1 MMTTCHKKSL
11 GRTIY
16 STSQAI
22 RHHVD
27 QLLKPFDITTEQLH
41 ILKNIEQQDGKTQRE
56 ICTLAG
62 KSPANITRILDRLEK
77 KKLIVRRDN
86 PEDRRSQLVWLTD
99 NGHALASRLSDMFAT
114 LSHRIEKHIDE
125 NEIGIVI
132 KVLGQIETNL
142 LELSEDPG
150 D

>member
-1 MMTTCHKKSL
+1 MTTCHKKSL

-16 STSQAI
+16 LTSQAM

-41 ILKNIEQQDGKTQRE
+41 ILKNIEPQGGITQRE

-62 KSPANITRILDRLEK
+62 KSPANITRILDRLAK

-86 PEDRRSQLVWLTD
+86 PEDRRSQLVSLTD
-99 NGHALASRLSDMFAT
+99 SGHALASRLSDMFAT
-114 LSHRIEKHIDE
+114 LSHKIEKHIDE

-142 LELSEDPG
+142 LELSENPG

>member
-1 MMTTCHKKSL
+1 MNTCQHDSL

-16 STSQAI
+16 LTSQAI

-27 QLLKPFDITTEQLH
+27 KILKPFDITTEQLH
-41 ILKNIEQQDGKTQRE
+41 ILKTIEIRGCITQRE
-56 ICTLAG
+56 ICNTAG
-62 KSPANITRILDRLEK
+62 KSPANITRLLDRLEK

-86 PEDRRSQLVWLTD
+86 PEDRRSQLVSLTK
-99 NGHALASRLSDMFAT
+99 NGQVLATRLSDMFTT
-114 LSHRIEKHIDE
+114 LSHKIEKHIDKQ
-125 NEIGIVI
+125 EIGVVK